1 MNKLTSTKETG
12 KKGFLSKITG
22 NNKRYL
28 AKLYGVLATVM
39 CAVYALGC
47 NAMVAFAA
55 EGEGGGSVAN
65 SSASFDTV
73 VGFIVT
79 WVQRIGLVVAFI
91 GAVQFGFAWKN
102 DDAEAKQRGLMTLAS
117 GFIVVAICIA
127 YDQLFKSAV

>member
-1 MNKLTSTKETG
+1 MNKSVKNTN

-22 NNKRYL
+22 NNKRYIT
-28 AKLYGVLATVM
+28 KLYGVLATVM

-55 EGEGGGSVAN
+55 DGEGGGGVSN
-65 SSASFDTV
+65 SASSFDTV

-79 WVQRIGLVVAFI
+79 WVQRIGYVLAFI

-127 YDQLFKSAV
+127 YDQLFASAV